1 MAALPI
7 QGLAAAIQSSCG
19 PSHHASVPDM
29 PSANSHAH
37 AHDSSMASEHVHNVS
52 SHEALANTQLSDSLM
67 SSDDAS
73 SPQSSTC
80 SACAACC
87 VGAVAPPSISVLTP
101 TYNNSEAVLVSSVP
115 WLAGFVPA
123 GLERPPKLLSA

>member
-1 MAALPI
+1 MVALPV

-19 PSHHASVPDM
+19 PSHHASKSDVSMAKAHFHDS
-29 PSANSHAH
+29 SAAH
-37 AHDSSMASEHVHNVS
+37 AHGSTDFLQ
-52 SHEALANTQLSDSLM
+52 EALADTQLSDSLM

-101 TYNNSEAVLVSSVP
+101 TYSNSEAVSVSSVP
-115 WLAGFVPA
+115 WLAGFVPS